1 MKRSH
6 RIVNV
11 GKTQRRHITILSG
24 DNLEGTVYDPST
36 ERRLLQVRFLQE
48 VAANAELHMTGGQP
62 FETSRTYWNADHWE
76 MELVALIDTV
86 PEGR

>member
-24 DNLEGTVYDPST
+24 DSLTSTVYDPGT
-36 ERRLLQVRFLQE
+36 EKRLLQVTFLQE
-48 VAANAELHMTGGQP
+48 VAANAELHMTGGLP
-62 FETSRTYWNADHWE
+62 FETGRLYWNADHWE
-76 MELVALIDTV
+76 MELVALVDTV
-86 PEGR
+86 ADPH